1 MTKYRYILVHIP
13 NIDPMGWSIDVTLTP
28 FCAQW
33 LLIWVSASVLSVNA
47 GSVPLVLR
55 ATVGSGEETF
65 QVSMADGTVLQLMVQ
80 KSRRLHQLR
89 KRLLKSDHL
98 QSSDTSQVVVIR
110 ISEPSTTVINGVYI
124 TSYNYNTYK
133 WRFVEWSLWASTYHC
148 FCWARF
154 VGNRSCG
161 EN

>member
-1 MTKYRYILVHIP
+1 MVNWCNSNTFLRP
-13 NIDPMGWSIDVTLTP
+13 VTLD
-28 FCAQW
+28 
-33 LLIWVSASVLSVNA
+33 LSLGIGAVRKCWISTSCFKSNRWIGRGNFPSFHGRWNCSTVD
-47 GSVPLVLR
+47 GS
-55 ATVGSGEETF
+55 EI
-65 QVSMADGTVLQLMVQ
+65 
-80 KSRRLHQLR
+80 RRLHQLR